1 MPSEPVSMEAS
12 SERMSPKVFS
22 VTSTSNC
29 AGLAMSCIAAL
40 STYMSS
46 RRTSG
51 YSAAM
56 LCATSRHMRDV
67 SSTLALSTECT
78 TPRRRRAASKAQR
91 TTRSTS
97 YSEYSRMSRAYSP
110 RVPPTPA
117 PSTPIVR
124 S

>member
-1 MPSEPVSMEAS
+1 
-12 SERMSPKVFS
+12 
-22 VTSTSNC
+22 
-29 AGLAMSCIAAL
+29 MSCIAAL

-46 RRTSG
+46 SVTSG

-56 LCATSRHMRDV
+56 LCATSRHMREV

-78 TPRRRRAASKAQR
+78 TPLRRRAASKAQR

-124 S
+124 SWPPK